1 MTAKPK
7 RRWFQFGLRTLLVF
21 MTLVC
26 TAAALFALCARS
38 RHFQE
43 QAAFHR
49 SQVQKFKTPYRPG
62 RRSVYQDNEV
72 LLKAYDPKDRAAPEH
87 FFATMRFHE
96 QAADAFDRAARQ
108 PWTNP
113 LIPSAPVAPPKEK
126 FDPVAIPQ
134 IWTDIEDISER
145 SLPTL
150 APAPNPPQP

>member
-1 MTAKPK
+1 M
-7 RRWFQFGLRTLLVF
+7 LVLI
-21 MTLVC
+21 TLVC
-26 TAAALFALCARS
+26 TAAALFALFARS

-49 SQVQKFKTPYRPG
+49 SQVQKYKTPYRPG
-62 RRSVYQDNEV
+62 RRSVYQNNEY
-72 LLKAYDPKDRAAPEH
+72 LLKENDPRDRAATKH
-87 FFATMRFHE
+87 FFATVQFHE

-113 LIPSAPVAPPKEK
+113 VIPLAPVTSPKEE

-134 IWTDIEDISER
+134 IWTDIEDIGER

-150 APAPNPPQP
+150 APSPNPPQP